1 MTVILLGL
9 ATALLWG
16 VADFIARF
24 TGQALGYRSATLGML
39 GASVLV
45 LSALYA
51 GLAQPWVGGL
61 AGVWLI
67 GLTGVGLLVATLLL
81 YAGLTRGPVSVVA
94 PIAGSYPAFS
104 LLFALLSGVRPALT
118 QWLAMALTMT
128 GVAVVA
134 AGAAKDRGGYAGS
147 LSLRYG
153 VVMALLAAF
162 GFAVTIAAGQAAAA
176 VYGELQTVLL
186 ARYVAL
192 ACIMV
197 LFCWRRERPRLAL
210 GWLPLLALQGLL
222 DGGAYLALLAAG
234 QGEGAVIAVVIASA
248 FSAVT
253 VLLARQVLGETMSA
267 RQWLGVAM
275 ILVGVAVLSAYA
287 QPH

>member
-39 GASVLV
+39 GGSVLV

-51 GLAQPWVGGL
+51 GLAQPWVGGFD
-61 AGVWLI
+61 GVWLI
-67 GLTGVGLLVATLLL
+67 GVTGAGLLVATLLL
-81 YAGLTRGPVSVVA
+81 YAGLTRGPVGVVA

-104 LLFALLSGVRPALT
+104 LILALLSGVRPAPI

-134 AGAAKDRGGYAGS
+134 AGAAKDHGGRAGS
-147 LSLRYG
+147 SSLRYS

-197 LFCWRRERPRLAL
+197 LFCWRRERPRLPL

-253 VLLARQVLGETMSA
+253 VLLARLVLREAMSV
-267 RQWLGVAM
+267 RQWLGVVM